1 MDEKVAEIKNMYPAV
16 KYKTIVADFSKMYT
30 IKEYKTAIA
39 DKVKELDIAMV
50 FLNAGVA

>member
-1 MDEKVAEIKNMYPAV
+1 MDEKVAEMKNMYPTV
-16 KYKTIVADFSKMYT
+16 KYKTIVADFSKMYK